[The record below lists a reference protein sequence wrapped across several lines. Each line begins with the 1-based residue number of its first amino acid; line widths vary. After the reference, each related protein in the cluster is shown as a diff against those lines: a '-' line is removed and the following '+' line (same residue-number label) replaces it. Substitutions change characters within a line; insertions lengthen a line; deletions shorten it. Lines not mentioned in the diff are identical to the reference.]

1 MSNVFGK
8 LRNFMTGLERPD
20 EEYEYEYDYG
30 DAEGEDYQKIY
41 KTEHSRVSP
50 EAQLPAP
57 TFTQTGPGA
66 GMNSDMSSSMSMN
79 NVVPGASKW
88 WGAVA
93 EVIVIVPRS
102 FEEMPH
108 VITALKERKSVVLNL
123 TMMEQQE
130 AQRSVDFIAGATF
143 TIDGQQERIGESI
156 FLFTPS
162 CVQVSTNLAPAQEQP
177 TSQASAARPPAP
189 TTAWA
194 NAPMPVAQ

>member
-1 MSNVFGK
+1 
-8 LRNFMTGLERPD
+8 MTGLDDRPD

-30 DAEGEDYQKIY
+30 NIEGEDYQKMY
-41 KTEHSRVSP
+41 KTEHSRVSS
-50 EAQLPAP
+50 EAQMPAP
-57 TFTQTGPGA
+57 TFTAQTGPGA
-66 GMNSDMSSSMSMN
+66 AISSDMGSSMNMS

-102 FEEMPH
+102 FEEMPQ
-108 VITALKERKSVVLNL
+108 VIQALKERKSVVLNL
-123 TMMEQQE
+123 TMMEPEQ

-162 CVQVSTNLAPAQEQP
+162 CVQVSTNLATPQEQP
-177 TSQASAARPPAP
+177 HSQVSGPRHSAPAP
-189 TTAWA
+189 AWT
-194 NAPMPVAQ
+194 NAPMPIAQ